1 VRVGSSGDRQPAV
14 EFRLADPAANPYL
27 LVAGLLAAASH
38 GVEAGLD
45 PGSPFDEDPGGF
57 DPTAAESMQLHPL
70 PRDLDQAL
78 DRLLADDVLVDAFD
92 SRLLSRLVDGRRAE
106 AEAYRS
112 QVTAWEI
119 DRYLDEA

>member
-1 VRVGSSGDRQPAV
+1 
-14 EFRLADPAANPYL
+14 
-27 LVAGLLAAASH
+27 
-38 GVEAGLD
+38 
-45 PGSPFDEDPGGF
+45 
-57 DPTAAESMQLHPL
+57 MQLHPL

-119 DRYLDEA
+119 DRYLEEA